1 MAREVIKKVLKESD
15 WDWTQENQMDVPI
28 KEIEDWVD
36 NTKAEVWDWINKL
49 REFDKNAPQMTWSGV
64 EEFDDQNKMITLSIR
79 GIGDD
84 LRNIYASFESIKGEM
99 DYIRNP
105 EKYDE

>member
-1 MAREVIKKVLKESD
+1 
-15 WDWTQENQMDVPI
+15 
-28 KEIEDWVD
+28 
-36 NTKAEVWDWINKL
+36 
-49 REFDKNAPQMTWSGV
+49 
-64 EEFDDQNKMITLSIR
+64 MITLSIR